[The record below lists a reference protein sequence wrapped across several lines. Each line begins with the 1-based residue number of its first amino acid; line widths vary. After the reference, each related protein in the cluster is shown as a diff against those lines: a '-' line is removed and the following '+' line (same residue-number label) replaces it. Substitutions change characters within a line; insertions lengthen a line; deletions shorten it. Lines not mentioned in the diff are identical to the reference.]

1 MNESS
6 GHLPVVGIDLGATN
20 MLLGII
26 GADDR
31 IIARR
36 HTKTEGEK
44 GFTHVLDKLISGVH
58 GICDD
63 AGLRSEDLGGIGI
76 AVAGAV
82 DIASGVVLD
91 AHNLKW
97 QDVPLRSKLKEVF
110 AKPISVDNDVNAA
123 VWCEYRIG
131 AGRGCG
137 DLFGVWVGTGI
148 GGGLVLNDQLYHGAF
163 STAGEFGLTI
173 STPDGETE
181 FRTVEDHAGRTG
193 LRRAIARELP
203 HYPESIIF
211 QLTRGDA
218 ARIGTKEL
226 AEAFHG
232 NDELTCRIIT
242 RGADLLGIAIANFV
256 TFLAVDTVI
265 IGGGI
270 TEALGERYLDLIRK
284 AFERDV
290 FPARC
295 RACRIVATEL
305 KADAGVLGAAMLA
318 RDATA

>member
-1 MNESS
+1 MNERSE
-6 GHLPVVGIDLGATN
+6 HLPVVGIDLGATN

-26 GADDR
+26 GADNQV
-31 IIARR
+31 IARR

-44 GFTHVLDKLISGVH
+44 GISHVLEKLISEVRGV
-58 GICDD
+58 CDD
-63 AGLRSEDLGGIGI
+63 AGLKTEAWGGIGI

-82 DIASGVVLD
+82 DIVSGIVLD

-97 QDVPLRSKLKEVF
+97 KNVPLKSKLEEAFGRPVY
-110 AKPISVDNDVNAA
+110 VDNDVNAA
-123 VWCEYRIG
+123 VWGESRVG
-131 AGRGCG
+131 AGRGAG

-148 GGGLVLNDQLYHGAF
+148 GGGLILNDKLYHGAF

-173 STPDGETE
+173 STPDGKSK

-193 LRRAIARELP
+193 MRRVIAREMQN
-203 HYPESIIF
+203 HPESIIF

-218 ARIGTKEL
+218 ARIGTNEL

-232 NDELTCRIIT
+232 EDELTCRIIA

-270 TEALGERYLDLIRK
+270 TEALGERYIDLIRK

-305 KADAGVLGAAMLA
+305 KADAGLLGAALLA
-318 RDATA
+318 RDASS

>member
-1 MNESS
+1 MKEPSE
-6 GHLPVVGIDLGATN
+6 HLPVVGIDLGATN
-20 MLLGII
+20 MLLGIVD
-26 GADDR
+26 GDDR
-31 IIARR
+31 IITRR

-44 GFTHVLDKLISGVH
+44 GISHVLEKLISEVQGV
-58 GICDD
+58 CDD
-63 AGLRSEDLGGIGI
+63 AGLGSEDRGGIGI

-82 DIASGVVLD
+82 DVASGVVLD

-97 QDVPLRSKLKEVF
+97 KNVPLRRKLEDAF
-110 AKPISVDNDVNAA
+110 GKPVYVDNDANAS
-123 VWCEYRIG
+123 VWGESRVG
-131 AGRGCG
+131 AGRGGG

-148 GGGLVLNDQLYHGAF
+148 GGGLVLNDKLYHGAF

-173 STPDGETE
+173 ITPDGKSN

-193 LRRAIARELP
+193 MRRVIAREMQN
-203 HYPESIIF
+203 HPESIIF

-218 ARIGTKEL
+218 ARIGTNEL

-305 KADAGVLGAAMLA
+305 QADAGLLGAALLA
-318 RDATA
+318 RDASA